1 MQDAAKGSPVFLDEQ
16 IKSVA
21 AGDKSALAALYQCA
35 KTPIYA
41 YALSIVKTRHD
52 AEDVLQDVLLEIW
65 RSAPTYV
72 SMGKPMAWI
81 ITITRSICLM
91 KLRARS
97 RTAEEPL
104 DLAVLEDKASNELNP
119 EDRMVIKSCLEGLS
133 ESEREMVILHAVSG
147 LKHREIA
154 DILGLPLS
162 TVLSKYNRAIKKL
175 RKTLQETTEGGFI

>member
-1 MQDAAKGSPVFLDEQ
+1 MQDAAKGSSVYLDEQ
-16 IKSVA
+16 IKA
-21 AGDKSALAALYQCA
+21 IAMGDKSALAALYECA

-41 YALSIVKTRHD
+41 YALSVVKSRQD

-65 RSAPTYV
+65 RSSPSYV

-97 RTAEEPL
+97 RTASEPL
-104 DLAVLEDKASNELNP
+104 DLDLLGDKVSSEMSP
-119 EDRMVIKSCLEGLS
+119 EDRFVLRSCLEELS
-133 ESEREMVILHAVSG
+133 ESEREIVILHAVSG
-147 LKHREIA
+147 LKHKETA
-154 DILGLPLS
+154 KLLGLPLS

-175 RKTLQETTEGGFI
+175 RKTLQENTEGGSL

>member
-1 MQDAAKGSPVFLDEQ
+1 MQDAAKGSSVYLDEQ
-16 IKSVA
+16 IKAVA
-21 AGDKSALAALYQCA
+21 MGDKSALAALYECA

-41 YALSIVKTRHD
+41 YALSVVKSRQD

-65 RSAPTYV
+65 RSSPSYV

-97 RTAEEPL
+97 RTASEPL
-104 DLAVLEDKASNELNP
+104 DLDLLGDKVSSEMSP
-119 EDRMVIKSCLEGLS
+119 EDRFVIRSCLEELS
-133 ESEREMVILHAVSG
+133 ESEREIVILHAVSS
-147 LKHREIA
+147 LKHKETA
-154 DILGLPLS
+154 KLMGLPLS

-175 RKTLQETTEGGFI
+175 RKTLQENTEGSSL